1 MYYIAYNMPTISVRL
16 SEEERKRLVKY
27 GPISKVVKES
37 LKVFLND
44 KTRAETLK
52 RLNELQRENVIK
64 IKTEDDL
71 RMIKE
76 DRRR

>member
-1 MYYIAYNMPTISVRL
+1 MPIISVRL
-16 SEEERKRLVKY
+16 SEEERKTLVKY
-27 GPISKVVKES
+27 GPISKIVKES

-44 KTRAETLK
+44 KRRAETLK

-64 IKTEDDL
+64 IKTEEDL

-76 DRRR
+76 DRGR